1 MWKGCRSR
9 SVVDRVGRGQSNEAR
24 RTRSRNPFWY
34 SQSNLKVYHSSWPCS
49 DTLKWRDRKGGENYD
64 LVPLECLSHIRTMF
78 SLGAVQC
85 ACLIGHMGS
94 FCQPSWFC
102 HRDSMGRAPIQSHS
116 WRSGQLLFFLLQWW
130 NSIKLLIIMEDW
142 NWLTPHSLLL
152 WEYFLTETQIEIL
165 L

>member
-116 WRSGQLLFFLLQWW
+116 WKEEWSRDTKSENFPVCRISRAKTFQ
-130 NSIKLLIIMEDW
+130 
-142 NWLTPHSLLL
+142 
-152 WEYFLTETQIEIL
+152 TERVNRFRDKNPPKKRK
-165 L
+165 